1 MKRLFRLNDRS
12 TLTKYKGSQRKEKET
27 IDISNLISQ
36 SKILLLNRHPTIVGI
51 NNKNIEESYIPKFYI
66 A

>member
-1 MKRLFRLNDRS
+1 LNDRS

-27 IDISNLISQ
+27 IDVSYLTSQ
-36 SKILLLNRHPTIVGI
+36 SKILVLNRHPTIVGI
-51 NNKNIEESYIPKFYI
+51 NNKNIEEPNIPKFYI